1 MKSLN
6 SHQYINIVES
16 RVTCSPPTIQ
26 CRDYSVIHEFDIS
39 MSKFSIGMFQGMM
52 VDRLI
57 SKVSV
62 KRKISGFAT
71 YTVFKNQLIIADLL
85 AINGGLN

>member
-1 MKSLN
+1 
-6 SHQYINIVES
+6 
-16 RVTCSPPTIQ
+16 
-26 CRDYSVIHEFDIS
+26 

-62 KRKISGFAT
+62 KKKISEFAT